1 MSRGKFATG
10 LIRPPRFAELMLTLK
25 ISQVTCS
32 YVTITS
38 VRHLNKS
45 TRVCASVTLTHTCRL
60 GPSNRILETASGS
73 RRSYIYIYIYIY
85 IYTHTHTCSWILYAQ
100 TLIICLS
107 HELLIVYFLSQQFM
121 LYLRSSLNA
130 QEARRVRTESLSR
143 ETVNKRR
150 FIFVRGISLK
160 CIIPSGLN
168 LKF

>member
-1 MSRGKFATG
+1 MSSGKFATR

-25 ISQVTCS
+25 ISQVRCS

-85 IYTHTHTCSWILYAQ
+85 IYACSWILYAETQ
-100 TLIICLS
+100 IICLS
-107 HELLIVYFLSQQFM
+107 HEHMTVYFLSQQFM
-121 LYLRSSLNA
+121 LYLSSSLNA
-130 QEARRVRTESLSR
+130 QEARRVRSESLSR

-150 FIFVRGISLK
+150 FIFVRGILLK